1 MLSTASLLVLIG
13 LWSPPPSDRA
23 AAIDPV
29 DPDWS
34 QDRPVGARG
43 VTDQS
48 VPVQKGT
55 RINVEDCRGLVTV
68 RTWDRD
74 VVRVRA
80 THGPRTR
87 VQVTTRDQVLLV
99 GTSSEGPGAID
110 FELTVPEWI
119 GMTLESPW
127 CSTDIE
133 NLGGLV
139 AIDTVEGDI
148 TLRGL
153 TGSAKVMSVEG
164 TVTIEGGRARVH
176 AHTIEGDIVV
186 TKAGGE
192 LVLDSV
198 DGSIRLTNLA
208 ALGVEASTID
218 GDILFSG
225 AFQATGR
232 YLFTTHDGGVTLFVP
247 ETTHATFGVR
257 TFSGGKVESTIP
269 LKPVSTGPRGRRQ
282 VLTLG
287 NGAAQV
293 EIESFD
299 GTVRIRRPGESEA
312 R

>member
-1 MLSTASLLVLIG
+1 MSFTASLLVLAS
-13 LWSPPPSDRA
+13 LWSPPAADSA
-23 AAIDPV
+23 AAS

-34 QDRPVGARG
+34 QDRPTGARA
-43 VTDQS
+43 TTEQT

-55 RINVEDCRGLVTV
+55 RIDLEDCRGLVTV
-68 RTWDRD
+68 RTWDREA
-74 VVRVRA
+74 VRVRA
-80 THGPRTR
+80 SHGPRTR
-87 VQVTTRDQVLLV
+87 VQASTRDQVLVV
-99 GTSSEGPGAID
+99 GTSSEGPGAVD

-119 GMTLESPW
+119 GLTLESPW
-127 CSTDIE
+127 CSTHIE
-133 NLGGLV
+133 NLGGAV
-139 AIDTVEGDI
+139 VIDTVEGDI

-153 TGSAKVMSVEG
+153 TGTAKVMTVEG

-176 AHTIEGDIVV
+176 AHTVDGDIIV

-192 LVLDSV
+192 VVLDSV

-232 YLFTTHDGGVTLFVP
+232 YLFTTHAGGVTLFVP
-247 ETTHATFGVR
+247 ETTNATFGVR
-257 TFSGGKVESTIP
+257 TFNGGKLDSTMT

-287 NGAAQV
+287 TGAAQV

-299 GTVRIRRPGESEA
+299 GAVRIRRPGEPEP